1 MLLFQTFFR
10 IILLSFYF
18 IYINYFRVRCS
29 RKWKF
34 HCFFI
39 CLFLLFLFNVLRFI
53 FFFKNWFFFLLFINL
68 IFRSILL
75 LLDQLNLKWI
85 HISFLPFTF
94 KRNLRSFWLSISNSF
109 IQIFPSF
116 LVILWVF
123 GSAASVWS
131 AHCKYISKPPS
142 YFLTYW
148 NFILYY

>member
-1 MLLFQTFFR
+1 LLLFQTFFR

-29 RKWKF
+29 RKWKL

-39 CLFLLFLFNVLRFI
+39 CLFLLFLFYILRFI
-53 FFFKNWFFFLLFINL
+53 FFFKNWFFFFLF
-68 IFRSILL
+68 ILL

-85 HISFLPFTF
+85 YISFLPFTF
-94 KRNLRSFWLSISNSF
+94 KRNLRSFWLSIGNSF
-109 IQIFPSF
+109 IQIFPCF

-123 GSAASVWS
+123 GSATSVRS
-131 AHCKYISKPPS
+131 AHCKHISKPPS